1 MLSIDARI
9 AASAERIGARW
20 PQWVR
25 GIGAQFARPLWRGL
39 RAFTRLNA
47 IEAFLDANPHL
58 TGLEFV
64 EGAMRHL
71 DVRYRVDDLERQRI
85 PLCGACVIYANHP
98 LGGLDALAL
107 LKLVGDLRRDV
118 RIVANDWLAAVEPLA
133 PLLLPVRILGGRA
146 RPEEMQAIEA
156 ALADAAAVIIFPAG
170 AVARLG
176 WKGVRERPWR
186 SSFLRFAAAAGAPL
200 IPVRIQ
206 ARNSAM
212 FYAGAALAQPIGTAL
227 LPREAWVRRQRR
239 IDLYVDRPL
248 HAQALLA
255 GPTGLRERASLLQRE
270 LLSSRQRSSAQEA
283 IAHPLPVRTLGFEMA
298 RLDVLGET
306 PDGKR
311 ILLARPGA
319 SSLVLRELA
328 RLRELSF
335 RAVGEGGGGALDWD
349 RYDAWYDQLILWD
362 EPAQRVVGGYRLGR
376 SADILTTRGRDGLYT
391 ASLFRFGPNFDAM
404 LAQGLE
410 LGRSFVVPDYW
421 GTRSLDYL
429 WYGIGAYLRRFPQ
442 LRYLFGTVSIS
453 ASLPPPAR
461 DALVDYY
468 AHYYRD
474 PGLQVEALDPYP
486 RRQQTIGF
494 EALTAE
500 QAFALLRANL
510 AALGAKVPVLYKQ
523 YTELTVPGGA
533 SFLAFGIDKSF
544 SNAVDGLIL
553 LDLDLL
559 QPRKRQ
565 RYLACAGSRTAVA
578 RS

>member
-1 MLSIDARI
+1 MRSIEARV
-9 AASAERIGARW
+9 AASAERIGERW

-25 GIGAQFARPLWRGL
+25 GIGAQFARPLMRSL
-39 RAFTRLNA
+39 KAFTRLEA
-47 IEAFLDANPHL
+47 IEAFLAAHPHL
-58 TGLEFV
+58 HGLEFV
-64 EGAMRHL
+64 EGVMRHL

-85 PLCGACVIYANHP
+85 PLTGACVIYANHP

-107 LKLVGDLRRDV
+107 LKLVGDIRRDV
-118 RIVANDWLAAVEPLA
+118 RIVANDWLVAVEPLA
-133 PLLLPVRILGGRA
+133 PLLLPVRLFGGSA
-146 RPEEMQAIEA
+146 RPEELQGIEA
-156 ALADAAAVIIFPAG
+156 ALADGAAVIIFPAG

-176 WKGVRERPWR
+176 WRGVRERPWR
-186 SSFLRFAAAAGAPL
+186 SSFLRFAAAARAPL
-200 IPVRIQ
+200 VPVRVN
-206 ARNSAM
+206 ARNSPL

-227 LPREAWVRRQRR
+227 LPREAFTRRQRR
-239 IDLYVDRPL
+239 IDVFIDRPW
-248 HAQALLA
+248 HAQSLPD
-255 GPTGLRERASLLQRE
+255 GHTRLRERAHSLQRE
-270 LLSSRQRSSAQEA
+270 LFSARKRPDALEA
-283 IAHPLPVRTLGFEMA
+283 IAHPLPVRTLGAEMA
-298 RLDVLGET
+298 RLDVLGGT

-319 SSLVLRELA
+319 SSVVLREMA

-335 RAVGEGGGGALDWD
+335 RAAGEGGGGALDWD

-362 EPAQRVVGGYRLGR
+362 EPAQRVVGGYRLAR
-376 SADILTTRGRDGLYT
+376 SAEIQATHGRDGLYT
-391 ASLFRFGPNFDAM
+391 ASLFRFGPSFDAL

-429 WYGIGAYLRRFPQ
+429 WYGIGAYLRRYPQ

-453 ASLPPPAR
+453 ASLAPSAR
-461 DALVDYY
+461 DALVEYY
-468 AHYYRD
+468 SLYFRD
-474 PGLQVEALDPYP
+474 PEHRVDALDPYP
-486 RRQQTIGF
+486 QPPPTPAF
-494 EALTAE
+494 AALDAE

-510 AALGAKVPVLYKQ
+510 AALGAKVPVLYRQ

-533 SFLAFGIDKSF
+533 SFLAFGLDRSF

-565 RYLACAGSRTAVA
+565 RYLASIPACS
-578 RS
+578 